1 MKSIL
6 SFQQVAPSSIF
17 QIPPHQEHLL
27 KGFHSLL
34 KILLVWQETEAL
46 VEKSSV

>member
-6 SFQQVAPSSIF
+6 SLQQVVPSSIF
-17 QIPPHQEHLL
+17 HISPHQEHLL
-27 KGFHSLL
+27 KAFPSLL
-34 KILLVWQETEAL
+34 KILLVWQETEVL

>member
-6 SFQQVAPSSIF
+6 SFHQVVPSSIF

-27 KGFHSLL
+27 KASPSLL
-34 KILLVWQETEAL
+34 NILLVWQETEVL
-46 VEKSSV
+46 LEKSSV

>member
-1 MKSIL
+1 MKPIL
-6 SFQQVAPSSIF
+6 SFQQVVPSSIF

-27 KGFHSLL
+27 EAFPSLL
-34 KILLVWQETEAL
+34 KILLAWQETEVL